1 MDVTSVT
8 GSSWKLGE
16 ITDLEKEKQG
26 IVIALTLPKM
36 DETGIRE
43 KVFDELT
50 IADLKKENGLDLLLE
65 FMDKKLK
72 KDDLADSWEKFK
84 DFEEYKRT
92 EQSIA
97 EYISKFD
104 QKYKKMVK
112 KEMTLPE
119 EILAFMLLKRANLSN
134 EERLLVLTGM
144 DYSKKNELYE
154 HCLLYTS
161 DAADE

>member
-1 MDVTSVT
+1 MVAEQQKMAMKIKTPEFKN
-8 GSSWKLGE
+8 GCYERYRIELEAWRE

-26 IVIALTLPKM
+26 IAIALTLPEE

-50 IADLKKENGLDLLLE
+50 IADLKKENGLDLLLQ

-72 KDDLADSWEKFK
+72 KDDLADSWEKFN

-97 EYISKFD
+97 EYIS
-104 QKYKKMVK
+104 
-112 KEMTLPE
+112 
-119 EILAFMLLKRANLSN
+119 
-134 EERLLVLTGM
+134 
-144 DYSKKNELYE
+144 
-154 HCLLYTS
+154 
-161 DAADE
+161 